1 LVTSN
6 AITVVV
12 RPAFVLAPT
21 TMRLTTTGPAFMV
34 LLLVDYRL
42 AKAGLITP
50 AYLALRRNVTLIVVA
65 LLALTV
71 GLS

>member
-1 LVTSN
+1 
-6 AITVVV
+6 
-12 RPAFVLAPT
+12 
-21 TMRLTTTGPAFMV
+21 MRLTTTGPAFMV